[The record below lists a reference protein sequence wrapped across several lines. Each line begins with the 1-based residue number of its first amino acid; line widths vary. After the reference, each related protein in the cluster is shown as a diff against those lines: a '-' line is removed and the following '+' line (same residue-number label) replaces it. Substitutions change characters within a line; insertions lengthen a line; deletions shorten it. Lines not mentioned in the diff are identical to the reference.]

1 VLNIEQEEDRGGWV
15 SSLGSVVTAGEKTV
29 DLVVMV
35 RVSDSVLVEVTEPR
49 EDQPFVTV
57 VVESHTVE

>member
-1 VLNIEQEEDRGGWV
+1 MSIEQEEEELGWV
-15 SSLGSVVTAGEKTV
+15 DSSLGSVVTAGEKTV

>member
-1 VLNIEQEEDRGGWV
+1 MTV
-15 SSLGSVVTAGEKTV
+15 EKEY
-29 DLVVMV
+29 MV

-49 EDQPFVTV
+49 EDQPFVMV